1 MTPPRSAA
9 PDIRTSIESA
19 ALRVGHTLDEHQLEV
34 ADALAEFGASL
45 PAARDS
51 DWRGLYVWGTVGR
64 GKTWLADAFF
74 DAVAV
79 ENKRRVHFHS
89 FYRQLQLDLY
99 RDGVPRPGAIDTAI
113 AELVDGV
120 DLLYFDE
127 FHLHD
132 AGDATLALRVLRDLE
147 ARRVPLLATSNYPPS
162 GLLPDEMFHHLF
174 EPGIELLEGHLRVVA
189 VDGATDYRRVER
201 TDDRRHGFA
210 LGSWQQSAPTPVP
223 DASEQQTLT
232 SGGRTF
238 TVKHVHADQVW
249 FTFADL
255 CEASTSAGD
264 YLSWAERWSSW
275 VVEGIPRLTTCTP
288 QARQRFLNLVDVLN
302 DRGIRTTFVSD
313 LTPEQVLEGG
323 PKPTVRGGAADREE
337 MGLGLDGLPI
347 DVARTASRL
356 ALLRRER

>member
-1 MTPPRSAA
+1 MIPFRSPGARIRQSIARAA
-9 PDIRTSIESA
+9 DRA
-19 ALRVGHTLDEHQLEV
+19 GHTLDSHQEAV
-34 ADALAEFGASL
+34 ADALAEFGAGL
-45 PAARDS
+45 PADRSAG
-51 DWRGLYVWGTVGR
+51 WQGLYVWGTVGR

-74 DAVAV
+74 DAVEV
-79 ENKRRVHFHS
+79 ESKRRVHFHS

-99 RDGVPRPGAIDTAI
+99 RNGIPQPGAIDTAI
-113 AELVDGV
+113 DELVDGV

-147 ARRVPLLATSNYPPS
+147 TRRVPLLATSNYPPS

-174 EPGIELLEGHLRVVA
+174 EPGIDLIERNLTVVA

-201 TDDRRHGFA
+201 ADDRRHGFSQ
-210 LGSWQQSAPTPVP
+210 GSWQRSAPEPTPEP
-223 DASEQQTLT
+223 EELQALT

-238 TVKHVHADQVW
+238 TARRADATQLW

-255 CEASTSAGD
+255 CEAPTSAGD
-264 YLSWAERWSSW
+264 YLSWAERWNDW
-275 VVEGIPRLTTCTP
+275 VIEAVPRLTTCSP

-323 PKPTVRGGAADREE
+323 PKPTVRGAAADREE

-356 ALLRRER
+356 ALLRREG